1 MAGPFT
7 TLAGPIIRAVVIG
20 DVNMNDTVTPYPE
33 DVPATAEVGD
43 LLLGFVGTRRSDSN
57 ASTCNQPAG
66 WQVAPPGARAAT
78 GLSGGVGPG
87 SLGGQ
92 FNAKT
97 DRVLGGDPTS
107 YSWTEI
113 FVGGNIVSG
122 MILPIGLAGDGGVV
136 DSAITLDT
144 TGSSA
149 SVVCPTLTPSK
160 RGLLIHAAFL
170 RAGGTNVTNLNGDTY
185 IMSWLDG
192 STLACVSFDPA
203 VAQPGV
209 ATGTKTIVFDA
220 SGGVRV
226 GISLL
231 VEALPLGGGWG
242 SIPL

>member
-1 MAGPFT
+1 
-7 TLAGPIIRAVVIG
+7 
-20 DVNMNDTVTPYPE
+20 
-33 DVPATAEVGD
+33 
-43 LLLGFVGTRRSDSN
+43 
-57 ASTCNQPAG
+57 
-66 WQVAPPGARAAT
+66 
-78 GLSGGVGPG
+78 
-87 SLGGQ
+87 
-92 FNAKT
+92 
-97 DRVLGGDPTS
+97 VLGGDPTS

-203 VAQPGV
+203 VACRGAAARWRMGV
-209 ATGTKTIVFDA
+209 DPAVILHEITKQ
-220 SGGVRV
+220 
-226 GISLL
+226 
-231 VEALPLGGGWG
+231 GGWEWWLR
-242 SIPL
+242 SS